1 MLVLRLSHDAVIPI
15 VPATSL
21 RFDLAL
27 AAAATLDVEVKV
39 PLSLCV
45 VVPARVVLASAGVLC
60 VRLLRT
66 LACGDAHP
74 FRGIGHSRTRPRT
87 VEFPMSTPRRA
98 LQAYCMRHISYQ
110 VAAAPAG
117 YVGDLPALPPIG
129 TLRPGVALVAFQAP
143 SPGPYD

>member
-1 MLVLRLSHDAVIPI
+1 MLVLRLSHAVIPI

-117 YVGDLPALPPIG
+117 YAGDLPALPPIG
-129 TLRPGVALVAFQAP
+129 ALRPGRRLVAIWTV
-143 SPGPYD
+143 SRGPCS